1 MAKPFTE
8 YDYDDAR
15 LLFGEKAI
23 RIRGRK
29 PLKPSSEVRRPTS
42 AIAATDFFLGDHWQN
57 SDGFIGQLPPASLQG
72 AAQIEADI
80 ESGFVSENVI
90 REVIET
96 HVGGILGRE
105 PLWSFLPEQQ
115 PGGLQTKPEKDE
127 VTGGMLTPWWNER
140 EALKILQKAAETV
153 ILEGVSV
160 VRLFFP
166 KALRNGNGEIS
177 ATDVPGGLDFLY
189 FETLHSDVAGVFT
202 DPDTQKQIGI
212 YLFDEKDDE
221 GEVLDSCAELSFL
234 NEEGDTVCRIVK
246 DKGDDEDFDPYK
258 LGGRLLLFELKRQP
272 LITAQVQSSQKALN
286 LAHTMMMR
294 NVNLAGAR
302 ERTVSNA
309 QDPKRPRR
317 VQDPTR
323 PNQTTQLEPGN
334 YEVGAGAVMFLMGF
348 PVRNEKGDIVGYTN
362 PNVSISDPAPV
373 DVFQHTIEQ
382 QKAAIYSQCHQRHVL
397 IVDKAESSGRSRE
410 QARAEFERSLK
421 DTKTVL
427 DAAGRWQLET
437 ALRLAAYISGQ
448 GEKYLKLRAD
458 FNCLVDAGE
467 IDPEKARLVI
477 EMRVP
482 GGPNNQPLISDERA
496 RQLVGVEDPEAEL
509 AKIEEEAPSDEEIRK
524 RAELMAP
531 PQKLGRDDGAIA

>member
-29 PLKPSSEVRRPTS
+29 PLKPASEVRRPVS
-42 AIAATDFFLGDHWQN
+42 AIAASDFYAGDHWQD
-57 SDGFIGQLPPASLQG
+57 SDGFIGQLPPASLPG
-72 AAQIEADI
+72 ATQIEADI

-90 REVIET
+90 REVVET
-96 HVGGILGRE
+96 HNGGILGRE

-115 PGGLQTKPEKDE
+115 PGSKEKPEKDE
-127 VTGGMLTPWWNER
+127 VVGQTLTPWWNER
-140 EALKILQKAAETV
+140 EALKDLQKSAELV
-153 ILEGVSV
+153 LLEGVAV
-160 VRLFFP
+160 KRIFFP
-166 KALRNGNGEIS
+166 PALRDENGEIVAS
-177 ATDVPGGLDFLY
+177 DIQEALDFIY
-189 FETLHSDVAGVFT
+189 FETKHSDEAGVFT
-202 DPDTQKQIGI
+202 DPDTQQKIGI
-212 YLFDEKDDE
+212 YLFDLKDDE
-221 GEVLDSCAELSFL
+221 GNLLDSCAELSYL
-234 NEEGDTVCRIVK
+234 DEDGDTVCRIVK
-246 DKGDDEDFDPYK
+246 DKGKDEEFPPYK
-258 LGGRLLLFELKRQP
+258 LGGRLLLHELKRSP

-323 PNQTTQLEPGN
+323 PSQTQQLEPGN

-348 PVRNEKGDIVGYTN
+348 PIRNEKGDIVGYTN

-373 DVFQHTIEQ
+373 ETFKQTIAE
-382 QKAAIYSQCHQRHVL
+382 QKAAIYSQVHQRHVL

-421 DTKTVL
+421 ETKTVL

-437 ALRLAAYISGQ
+437 ALRLAAFISGQ

-458 FNCLVDAGE
+458 FNCLIDAGDV
-467 IDPEKARLVI
+467 DPEKIKIVL
-477 EMRVP
+477 EMREE
-482 GGPNNQPLISDERA
+482 GGPNHQPLISDERA
-496 RQLVGVEDPEAEL
+496 RQLAGVEDPEAEL
-509 AKIEEEAPSDEEIRK
+509 KKIEEEAPTDEEIRK
-524 RAELMAP
+524 RQELMTP
-531 PQKLGRDDGAIA
+531 PQELTRGNGAVA